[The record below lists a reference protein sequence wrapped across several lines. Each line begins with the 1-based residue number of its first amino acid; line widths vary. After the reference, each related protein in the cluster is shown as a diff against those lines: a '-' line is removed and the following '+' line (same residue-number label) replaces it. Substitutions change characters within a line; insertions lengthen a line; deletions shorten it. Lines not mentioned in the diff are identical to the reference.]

1 MLRYCRY
8 SRALTKRYSHALT
21 IKKKSEDLDE
31 SVDSQQAKGEAG
43 RPRVAPPSLGDSD
56 GEPINSDVEDE

>member
-43 RPRVAPPSLGDSD
+43 RPRVAPSLGDSD